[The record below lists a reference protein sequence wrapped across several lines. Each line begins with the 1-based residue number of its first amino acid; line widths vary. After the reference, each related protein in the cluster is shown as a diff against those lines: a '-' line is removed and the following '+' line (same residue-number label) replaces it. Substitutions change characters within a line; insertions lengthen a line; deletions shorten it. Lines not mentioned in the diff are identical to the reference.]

1 MERAGTAP
9 PGHRGEAFT
18 AWEAV
23 ACAAL
28 GVAFTALIGGG
39 VAWPAV
45 SHGGLLNPDSYMRLV
60 RLREMVAAGAP
71 LDGVARD
78 GSGQGMVLPWSH
90 LLDSLVV
97 LLAAPFAPWLGWDE
111 AARRVAVGFGPL
123 CMGAL
128 AAAVAWAVSPLAERR
143 WRLVAPVMLV
153 VSPPLVAY
161 GLPGVLHHHVLLAV
175 CAVMVAGWAGRAAAG
190 GPGGAREGARE
201 GAGQGADARAGLRA
215 GAWGAVGLWFSPETA
230 PFTLAA
236 FAALGLSWLAGPGR
250 AHAAAGLRGAGTAF
264 LAVLAAAYAVDPPL
278 DRPFDPAL
286 DRLSTVW
293 LALGAACC
301 ASGWLAWLA
310 SRWAPGP
317 GPVPG
322 RARLAGAAMAVLPPL
337 VWLCAFP
344 RVLLGPDALM
354 TPEQARAFFDVIG
367 EMQPVAG
374 WGEAAR
380 DLAPGA
386 LAAGLTAWWAAHR
399 RSVPWAWAALCAAAA
414 VGLGA
419 LHLRFAAYPAAFAAA
434 ALPVVLTRCPG
445 SEGRRLGR
453 DGGSAP
459 PGQSVSGGTR
469 TTEMEDAPERGG
481 ISGAVVF
488 RPSAGVFIP
497 AGPFARPALLL
508 AFVAGPLLGAD
519 AARASDAG
527 APPARCTA
535 PPPVA
540 LLDPAAGEVVL
551 TGPNEAP
558 ELLYRTGVL
567 TVGSLYHRGIE
578 SYMRLRAAWRS
589 GPADEQP
596 DAVRATGARWVL
608 ACRGAARDLLVSDL
622 PPDTL
627 RDRLARGEAPPWL
640 SLAGSDE
647 AGWMLWRV
655 VGAERR

>member
-1 MERAGTAP
+1 MAP

-18 AWEAV
+18 AWEGV

-28 GVAFTALIGGG
+28 GVALTVLVGGG
-39 VAWPAV
+39 AAWPVV
-45 SHGGLLNPDSYMRLV
+45 SRGELLNPDGYMRLV
-60 RLREMVAAGAP
+60 RLREMAAAGVP

-90 LLDSLVV
+90 LLDTLVV
-97 LLAAPFAPWLGWDE
+97 LLAAPLAPWLGWDE

-128 AAAVAWAVSPLAERR
+128 AAAVAWAVSPIAERR
-143 WRLVAPVMLV
+143 WRLVMPVLLV
-153 VSPPLVAY
+153 ASPPLVAY

-190 GPGGAREGARE
+190 GPK
-201 GAGQGADARAGLRA
+201 GAGARA

-236 FAALGLSWLAGPGR
+236 FAALGLSWIAGPGR
-250 AHAAAGLRGAGTAF
+250 ARAAAGLRDAGTAF
-264 LAVLAAAYAVDPPL
+264 LVVLAAAFAVDPPL

-286 DRLSTVW
+286 DRLSTAW

-301 ASGWLAWLA
+301 ASGWMAWLA
-310 SRWAPGP
+310 SERAPGP
-317 GPVPG
+317 SPAPG
-322 RARLAGAAMAVLPPL
+322 WARLAGAAVAVLPPL
-337 VWLCAFP
+337 AWLCAFP

-354 TPEQARAFFDVIG
+354 TPEQARAFFGIIG

-386 LAAGLTAWWAAHR
+386 LAAGLAAWWAARR
-399 RSVPWAWAALCAAAA
+399 RSAPWAWTALCAAAA
-414 VGLGA
+414 VALGA

-434 ALPVVLTRCPG
+434 ALPVALTRCPG
-445 SEGRRLGR
+445 AEKRRLGR
-453 DGGSAP
+453 DGGIAP
-459 PGQSVSGGTR
+459 GGRCAPGGTR
-469 TTEMEDAPERGG
+469 TGGAEGSPEWGGDA
-481 ISGAVVF
+481 GAAVSRSSVGA
-488 RPSAGVFIP
+488 SIA

-527 APPARCTA
+527 APPARCVA
-535 PPPVA
+535 SPPPA

-558 ELLYRTGVL
+558 GLLYRTGVL

-578 SYMRLRAAWRS
+578 AYMRLRAAWRS
-589 GPADEQP
+589 GPADEPP

-608 ACRGAARDLLVSDL
+608 ACRGAARDMLVSDL

-640 SLAGSDE
+640 VPAGADE
-647 AGWMLWRV
+647 AGWTLWRV
-655 VGAERR
+655 TEVEGR

>member
-1 MERAGTAP
+1 MIGRAGGARAGPFGRVPAGTRARLVRSCPFVKASRAKLPRMERAGMAP

-18 AWEAV
+18 VWEGV

-28 GVAFTALIGGG
+28 GVALTALIGGG

-45 SHGGLLNPDSYMRLV
+45 SRGELLNPDSYMRLV
-60 RLREMVAAGAP
+60 RLREMLAAGVP

-90 LLDSLVV
+90 MLDSLVV

-143 WRLVAPVMLV
+143 WRLVTPVVLV
-153 VSPPLVAY
+153 ASPPLVAY

-190 GPGGAREGARE
+190 GPR
-201 GAGQGADARAGLRA
+201 GAGAGGRA

-250 AHAAAGLRGAGTAF
+250 VRAAAGLRDAGTAF
-264 LAVLAAAYAVDPPL
+264 LAVLAAAHAVDPPL

-286 DRLSTVW
+286 DRLSTAW

-310 SRWAPGP
+310 SKRASKP

-322 RARLAGAAMAVLPPL
+322 WARLAGAAVAALPPL

-354 TPEQARAFFDVIG
+354 TPEQARAFFDIIG

-399 RSVPWAWAALCAAAA
+399 RSAPWAWVALCAAATVA
-414 VGLGA
+414 LGA

-434 ALPVVLTRCPG
+434 ALPVALSLYSR
-445 SEGRRLGR
+445 
-453 DGGSAP
+453 AP
-459 PGQSVSGGTR
+459 AS
-469 TTEMEDAPERGG
+469 
-481 ISGAVVF
+481 
-488 RPSAGVFIP
+488 

-519 AARASDAG
+519 GARASDAD
-527 APPARCTA
+527 AAPARCRA
-535 PPPVA
+535 SPAVA
-540 LLDPAAGEVVL
+540 LLEPAAGEVVL

-567 TVGSLYHRGIE
+567 TVGSLYHRGIA

-589 GPADEQP
+589 GPSDEEP

-640 SLAGSDE
+640 ALAGADD
-647 AGWMLWRV
+647 AGWTLWRV
-655 VGAERR
+655 VEAERR